1 MSELDPTVSIR
12 PTVSILA
19 VLRHLNYRAW
29 FALAEF
35 VDNAIQSY
43 QAHRDEIIG
52 VDGDAARL
60 RVSIELDPANG
71 GRMVI
76 RDNAAGIGIADF
88 PRAFRP
94 AQIPPDR
101 EGLAEFGMGMK
112 SAACWFSPYWVV
124 RTSALGEPV
133 VREVSFD
140 IARIVEDNLEE
151 LRVVEGPAPAGAHFT
166 EIILTRLYRLPVGRT
181 VGKIKEHLAEIY
193 RVFIREGSLVLKFD
207 GEELKYEPPREL
219 VAPEYS
225 DANQPVSAPILWHKD
240 IDFDFGAG
248 LSVRGFAALRET
260 ASTTSAGF
268 SLFRRRRLIVG
279 SADEKYRPQELVG
292 TPNTYQAQRLFG
304 ELHLEGFE
312 VSHTKDGFQ
321 WDDNEEPFL
330 ALLREQ
336 LDAPPL
342 RLLRQARNF
351 RSKPPRV
358 DMHRAAERATERTG
372 TALERNLPALVQDLR
387 EPDQAPAPT
396 TLPEVASETQRT
408 IDVAIDGTVWRV
420 VLELVNDPAIGD
432 WLSISDAAVAAV
444 QGAQADGGAQ
454 LLGLRVS
461 LAHPFIERF
470 AGADVEKLE
479 PLVRLAAGI
488 GLAEKLARLGGVRG
502 AGALRHN
509 LNRILKDALAR
520 S

>member
-1 MSELDPTVSIR
+1 MSPQEPMVSIR

-35 VDNAIQSY
+35 VDNAIQSFHD
-43 QAHRDEIIG
+43 HRDEIIRL
-52 VDGDAARL
+52 DGEGARL
-60 RVSIELDPANG
+60 EVDIELDPEDG
-71 GRMVI
+71 GRLII
-76 RDNAAGIGIADF
+76 RDNASGIAIADF

-101 EGLAEFGMGMK
+101 QGLAEFGMGMK

-140 IARIVEDNLEE
+140 IGRIVEDNLEE
-151 LRVVEGPAPAGAHFT
+151 LTVVERPAPAAAHFT
-166 EIILTRLYRLPVGRT
+166 EITLTRLHRLPVGRT
-181 VGKIKEHLAEIY
+181 VGKVKEHLADIY
-193 RVFIREGSLVLKFD
+193 RVFTRDRSLVLRFD
-207 GEELKYEPPREL
+207 REELHYEPPKVL

-225 DANQPVSAPILWHKD
+225 EENQPIGEPIRWHKA
-240 IDFDFGAG
+240 IDFDFGGG
-248 LSVRGFAALRET
+248 LSVHGFAALRET
-260 ASTTSAGF
+260 ASTTTAGF
-268 SLFRRRRLIVG
+268 SLFRRNRLIVG
-279 SADEKYRPQELVG
+279 SADDKYRPQELVG
-292 TPNTYQAQRLFG
+292 TPNTYQAQRVFG

-336 LDAPPL
+336 LDAPPR

-351 RSKPPRV
+351 RSRPARG

-387 EPDQAPAPT
+387 EPDQEPAPAA
-396 TLPEVASETQRT
+396 LPEVAPESQRT

-432 WLSISDAAVAAV
+432 WLSISDAAVAAAEAG
-444 QGAQADGGAQ
+444 QGEGGAQ
-454 LLGLRVS
+454 LLGLRVGLS
-461 LAHPFIERF
+461 HPFIERF
-470 AGADVEKLE
+470 AGADAEKLE

-502 AGALRHN
+502 AGAVRHN